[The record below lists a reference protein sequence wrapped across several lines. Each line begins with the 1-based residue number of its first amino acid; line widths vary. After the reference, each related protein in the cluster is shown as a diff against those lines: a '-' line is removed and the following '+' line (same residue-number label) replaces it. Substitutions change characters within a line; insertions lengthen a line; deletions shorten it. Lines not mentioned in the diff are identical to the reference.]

1 MTKQDFWFEDITT
14 LLDKDYLNDF
24 IPLVEM
30 TDYEKLNAMVRFCIY
45 LSVLLILFT
54 NNVNY
59 IFIIIGI
66 LILTYAIYT
75 IDTKKH
81 ADIKNELLAEMD
93 VKYRKYA
100 DVDKAEAKA
109 NAEATAPAKAKAKA
123 TDDDECLKPTRDN
136 IFANISLNKM
146 KLDNCN
152 ENLLDKQMNEHI
164 EQDRFIESNAN
175 IFEDKMSLRQFYKV
189 PNENDADSR
198 KKFMEWCYNSP

>member
-81 ADIKNELLAEMD
+81 ADIKKELLAEMD

-100 DVDKAEAKA
+100 DVDKALAKA
-109 NAEATAPAKAKAKA
+109 NAEATAPAKA